1 MRGSRHK
8 NFGVHIIRE
17 IQVCTR
23 HQSRGSQQGKL
34 CTATT
39 WGFFLFVCFCF
50 FLDFFWYFLFYS
62 FFFCIPFFFFLF
74 VFVYCC
80 FYLVFKIFFFHLQKV
95 KVARFSRGQQ
105 TQLNWK
111 KKAGKIPPS
120 ITSTLKFPLVNHV
133 DESQYCWGINHYN

>member
-1 MRGSRHK
+1 MHPAPISWK
-8 NFGVHIIRE
+8 STRE
-17 IQVCTR
+17 AMYSNYMGLFFVCLFLFFFR
-23 HQSRGSQQGKL
+23 
-34 CTATT
+34 
-39 WGFFLFVCFCF
+39 FFLVFSLLF
-50 FLDFFWYFLFYS
+50 FFIFLFFI
-62 FFFCIPFFFFLF
+62 FFF
-74 VFVYCC
+74 FVYCC